1 MTRQPC
7 RSFFRAVRA
16 VLIISGA
23 SFLLASCSTS
33 APKHLERAQS
43 PQVIRG
49 KALYLV
55 SCSACHQPNGQGL
68 EGIAPPLA
76 GTRWP
81 NESED
86 RLARIVLHGLR
97 GPITVADKEYNLEM
111 PAMGFFDDQD
121 IAAILTYV
129 RRTWGESSSPVNP
142 EIVEK
147 VRTQTRERSDSWT
160 VEELLKSP

>member
-1 MTRQPC
+1 MRVV
-7 RSFFRAVRA
+7 F
-16 VLIISGA
+16 LIFGA
-23 SFLLASCSTS
+23 LFLLASCTTS
-33 APKHLERAQS
+33 G
-43 PQVIRG
+43 PQHHKKSQIVRG
-49 KALYLV
+49 EALYLV
-55 SCSACHQPNGQGL
+55 SCAACHQAHGQGL

-81 NESED
+81 NEPEE

-129 RRTWGESSSPVNP
+129 RDTWGEHASSISP
-142 EIVEK
+142 EAVEK
-147 VRTQTRERSDSWT
+147 VRTQTRERTDSWT
-160 VEELLKSP
+160 VGELPGSP